1 MRGNFSVGSL
11 LMNIAIAL
19 YLLATG
25 VLGLGDAKLFSK
37 FDPEVRQAATALLG
51 KGDFTNVIVILISIL
66 AIAAGVFILM
76 RLFDFSFPS
85 IDLILI
91 ILAVVW
97 LVFIIMIDIVAPIN
111 SKQDFN
117 FINWVRVFAPH
128 LMVLAGLISATGR
141 FG

>member
-1 MRGNFSVGSL
+1 MKGSFSIGSL
-11 LMNIAIAL
+11 LMNIAIAC
-19 YLLATG
+19 YLIATG
-25 VLGLGDAKLFSK
+25 ILGLGDAKLFSR
-37 FDPEVRQAATALLG
+37 FDPEVRQAVTALFG
-51 KGDFTNVIVILISIL
+51 KGDFTNVIVVIISIL

-91 ILAVVW
+91 ILAIVW
-97 LVFIIMIDIVAPIN
+97 VVFIIMIDIVAPIN

-117 FINWVRVFAPH
+117 FVNWLRIFAPH
-128 LMVLAGLISATGR
+128 LMVLAGLVSATGK